1 MSKCLETRRLKL
13 ETDAVSAQAAF
24 QKSNRRII
32 VLAVVILALDQ
43 IAKALLLRSLGEIP
57 GDERVIIPGFFKF
70 VHWGNTGAAW
80 SLFNGNNGL
89 LALFALFALV
99 ALFLTRHHFDS
110 NSLMGQIAFGL
121 IFGGIAGNLAD
132 RLFRGE
138 VVDFIRF
145 YMEQRDG
152 GEIGFPAFN
161 IADSAICT
169 GVALIFLISWR
180 NEHHPP
186 KAAP

>member
-121 IFGGIAGNLAD
+121 IFGGIAGTWPTAC
-132 RLFRGE
+132 FAAKWWTSSG
-138 VVDFIRF
+138 FIWSSG
-145 YMEQRDG
+145 MAVKSV
-152 GEIGFPAFN
+152 FPPSTSP
-161 IADSAICT
+161 IAQSAP
-169 GVALIFLISWR
+169 AW
-180 NEHHPP
+180 P
-186 KAAP
+186 